1 MRIALSVEYIGK
13 KYFGWQQQNHSS
25 TNTVQYFVDKSLSK
39 IADHKI
45 KTICSGRTDTGVNA
59 LNQIVHFDTT
69 SKRSDKN
76 WIDGANSNLPDDIRV
91 KRIYR
96 VDNDFHARFLATK
109 RTYKYFINTNIKSTI
124 FNNAYTW
131 VVGDKLS
138 FSSMQLSMKYLKGVH
153 DFSSFRSSG
162 CQASNPIRNV
172 SDVSLVKNKG
182 VIVFSITANA
192 FLYHMVRNIAGT
204 LVDIGLKKIRP
215 KDLHIIMSKKIEN
228 TVAKWLHLM
237 PCFYGVYHI
246 HRNIKLVIIPNLSC
260 CKIQL

>member
-162 CQASNPIRNV
+162 
-172 SDVSLVKNKG
+172 
-182 VIVFSITANA
+182 

-204 LVDIGLKKIRP
+204 LVDIGLKKIKP
-215 KDLHIIMSKKIEN
+215 KDLHTIMSKKNRKYCSKMAPPNALFLWRVSYPQKYKISYN
-228 TVAKWLHLM
+228 TESILL
-237 PCFYGVYHI
+237 
-246 HRNIKLVIIPNLSC
+246 
-260 CKIQL
+260 

>member
-1 MRIALSVEYIGK
+1 MRLALSVEYIGK

-25 TNTVQYFVDKSLSK
+25 TNTVQYFVDKALSK

-138 FSSMQLSMKYLKGVH
+138 FSSMQLSMKYLKGIH

-162 CQASNPIRNV
+162 CQASNPVRNV
-172 SDVSLVKNKG
+172 SDVFLVKNKS

-192 FLYHMVRNIAGT
+192 FLYHMIRNIAGT

-215 KDLHIIMSKKIEN
+215 KDLYTIMSKKNRKYCSKMAPPNALFLWRVSYPQKYKISYN
-228 TVAKWLHLM
+228 TESILL
-237 PCFYGVYHI
+237 
-246 HRNIKLVIIPNLSC
+246 
-260 CKIQL
+260 